1 MSSRSGSPLTSIGLV
16 VAPHKEAVL
25 PSADSLVR
33 DLMRLGVDVRCEPE
47 VADAL
52 GMPDTGCEM
61 SELVRT
67 DLVLVLGGDGT
78 FLHCA
83 RLAAPLGTPLLGVYV
98 GGFGFLTEMDA
109 ASLLASL
116 PGVVSG
122 GFDIEERMLLQV
134 ALTNEDG
141 SVIRQCALNE
151 VAVHRG
157 PVAGLLACA
166 LTLDGELVG
175 EYRGDG
181 VIVATPT
188 GSTAYSLSAGG
199 PVIHPEVSAL
209 VITPMLQ
216 HTLNIRPLVVSTEH
230 AIEMRLTGGYWA
242 IRRGATVSSDGE
254 NLGLLEAGGTLAVS
268 RAGFPLRVARM
279 GGGSFLGRLQQK
291 LGWGAE
297 G

>member
-1 MSSRSGSPLTSIGLV
+1 MTSRGGSPLSSIGLV
-16 VAPHKEAVL
+16 VASHKESVL
-25 PSADSLVR
+25 PTADGLVR
-33 DLMRLGVDVRCEPE
+33 DLAALGVRVRCEPG

-52 GMPDTGCEM
+52 GLPHAACEM
-61 SELVRT
+61 AELVRT

-109 ASLLASL
+109 AALKPRL
-116 PGVVSG
+116 PVIVAG
-122 GFDIEERMLLQV
+122 GFQIEERMLLQV
-134 ALTNEDG
+134 ELTSEAGDAT
-141 SVIRQCALNE
+141 RQCALNE
-151 VAVHRG
+151 VALHRG
-157 PVAGLLACA
+157 PVAGLLAAA

-230 AIEMRLTGGYWA
+230 RIEMRLRGGYWA
-242 IRRGATVSSDGE
+242 IRRGATVSADGE

-268 RAGFPLRVARM
+268 RATFPLRVART
-279 GGGSFLGRLQQK
+279 GEGSFLGRLHQK

-297 G
+297 E